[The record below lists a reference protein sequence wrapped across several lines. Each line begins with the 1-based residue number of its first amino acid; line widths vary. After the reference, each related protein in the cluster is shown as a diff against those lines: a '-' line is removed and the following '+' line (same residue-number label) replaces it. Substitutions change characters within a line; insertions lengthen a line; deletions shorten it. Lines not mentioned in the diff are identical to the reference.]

1 MQAVD
6 EEDEEGSGD
15 EFGGGVLHKRQRAA
29 AQDEQSDGEAAD
41 LQQVTTHTP
50 CFNDWQPALSRTILY
65 LLPFMM
71 HCPCYLALCIP
82 VPCLVHCVDLLQI
95 CGALAFLIHLTVT
108 KVLNCQVLSGVDS
121 IEIRIDM
128 SVCCSPWMS
137 ILEQTHL

>member
-1 MQAVD
+1 MQAVE
-6 EEDEEGSGD
+6 EEDKEGSGD

-71 HCPCYLALCIP
+71 HCPLLS
-82 VPCLVHCVDLLQI
+82 CLVHSSALPCTLCRLAANLWGPTLLDPPDSHQS
-95 CGALAFLIHLTVT
+95 
-108 KVLNCQVLSGVDS
+108 LNLLG
-121 IEIRIDM
+121 
-128 SVCCSPWMS
+128 SVWG
-137 ILEQTHL
+137 